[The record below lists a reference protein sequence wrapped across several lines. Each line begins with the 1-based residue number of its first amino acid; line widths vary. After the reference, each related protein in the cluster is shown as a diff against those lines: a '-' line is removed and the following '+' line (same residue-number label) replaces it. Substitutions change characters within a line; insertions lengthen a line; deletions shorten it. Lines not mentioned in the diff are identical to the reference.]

1 MTPQPEATIAKPT
14 PNSHGNPK
22 TKLKNLP
29 RPRLDVRECV
39 YVHSTYRT
47 TGTDT
52 RSDTRGHAA
61 VSQCPGRHTDS
72 AISVCISGLPKRCRT
87 TSRSFRKIEF
97 PLRHK
102 RTRTRTARSADR
114 QIRGPLAARRPPLVV
129 AWRSF
134 ASTTFNDCYS
144 STKPPLLWRTASA
157 TSRSHSGALALY
169 LGPSWH

>member
-61 VSQCPGRHTDS
+61 LSVPRPPHGLRVHFGPPKTLPDYVAFVSENMNFLYVINVHERGPPAS
-72 AISVCISGLPKRCRT
+72 A
-87 TSRSFRKIEF
+87 
-97 PLRHK
+97 
-102 RTRTRTARSADR
+102 ARPADR
-114 QIRGPLAARRPPLVV
+114 SPLGVLRWSSRG
-129 AWRSF
+129 SF